1 MRTYPDMK
9 ITGRIKDG
17 QKTVGYVVVDTTG
30 LPKKLKSKTVLELA
44 KGNRFINASA
54 YTRDGTWYLKGEN
67 GENLSALPIVPFH
80 RKNKNAVDSNN
91 SALTASKSST
101 YIGGQRINNMNIM

>member
-44 KGNRFINASA
+44 KGGRFINASA
-54 YTRDGTWYLKGEN
+54 YTREGTWYLKGEN

-80 RKNKNAVDSNN
+80 HKNKNAVDSNN
-91 SALTASKSST
+91 SALTTAKSSA
-101 YIGGQRINNMNIM
+101 YIGEQRINIMRIM

>member
-30 LPKKLKSKTVLELA
+30 LPKKLKGKTVLELA
-44 KGNRFINASA
+44 KGGRFINASA

-80 RKNKNAVDSNN
+80 HKNKNAVDGNN
-91 SALTASKSST
+91 SALTTSRSGSYADR
-101 YIGGQRINNMNIM
+101 QRINNMNIM

>member
-1 MRTYPDMK
+1 MK

-30 LPKKLKSKTVLELA
+30 LPKKLKGKTVLELA
-44 KGNRFINASA
+44 KGGRFINASA

-80 RKNKNAVDSNN
+80 HKNKNAVDGNN
-91 SALTASKSST
+91 SALKASKSGS
-101 YIGGQRINNMNIM
+101 YADGQKTNNMSIM

>member
-17 QKTVGYVVVDTTG
+17 QKTVGYVIVDTTG

-44 KGNRFINASA
+44 KGGRFINASA

-80 RKNKNAVDSNN
+80 HKNKNAVDGNN

-101 YIGGQRINNMNIM
+101 YIGGQKINNMNIM

>member
-1 MRTYPDMK
+1 MK

-44 KGNRFINASA
+44 KG
-54 YTRDGTWYLKGEN
+54 EN
-67 GENLSALPIVPFH
+67 GENLSTLPIVPFH

>member
-1 MRTYPDMK
+1 MK

-30 LPKKLKSKTVLELA
+30 LPKKLKCKTVLELA
-44 KGNRFINASA
+44 KGGRFINASA

-80 RKNKNAVDSNN
+80 HKNKNVVDSNN
-91 SALTASKSST
+91 SALTTAKRGSYADK
-101 YIGGQRINNMNIM
+101 QRINNMSIM